1 MTHTGWRKAIGDGA
15 LRFAGI
21 AAFPRLAYL
30 LRWQTRLGPRG
41 TGVYIASNV
50 AFAWAL
56 RLWALP
62 WLERANEKHERIRR
76 ELAEQLGREPTDDEL
91 FEHLMNA
98 HKR

>member
-1 MTHTGWRKAIGDGA
+1 MAHCASQGLQRSRDSPTC
-15 LRFAGI
+15 
-21 AAFPRLAYL
+21 
-30 LRWQTRLGPRG
+30 WQTRLGPRG